1 MEMLEISLQI
11 NSLATSATNLQID
24 EISLSAWII
33 AANFIVLPLA
43 IVLVPW
49 ICLSSSSQHASSH
62 HSVLATVMV
71 IEVLFDKLYVAVG
84 VLLRSDTITDPTLS
98 FMGQLTVHG
107 ALFLPA
113 LMTALDVQD
122 ALDLSDHMD
131 TLLQTTAGDKKRST
145 IIRNISSK
153 IEQVTS
159 RPVFI
164 LIQRVGLAVS
174 ILLGLAFG
182 TYIQLSIVTAKRD
195 CELII
200 GSIAKCADKKYYFA
214 DGLFNTTTCAFDKV
228 KSFECSAEGRK
239 L

>member
-1 MEMLEISLQI
+1 MEVLEISLQI
-11 NSLATSATNLQID
+11 NSLATSATNSQID
-24 EISLSAWII
+24 EISISAWII

-49 ICLSSSSQHASSH
+49 ICSSSQHASSH

-107 ALFLPA
+107 ALVLPA

-145 IIRNISSK
+145 IIRNI
-153 IEQVTS
+153 
-159 RPVFI
+159 
-164 LIQRVGLAVS
+164 
-174 ILLGLAFG
+174 
-182 TYIQLSIVTAKRD
+182 
-195 CELII
+195 
-200 GSIAKCADKKYYFA
+200 
-214 DGLFNTTTCAFDKV
+214 
-228 KSFECSAEGRK
+228 
-239 L
+239 